1 MNFIIKINHI
11 YTSLYPLFLFFTV
24 FKCNIKNINNKT
36 AITAITQPT
45 VIPTNYDVYKLESP
59 TNDPLYGVS
68 LANT

>member
-11 YTSLYPLFLFFTV
+11 YTSLYPLFLFCTV

-59 TNDPLYGVS
+59 TNNPLYGVS